1 MKLGAELNGTQ
12 MLVFTGGE
20 SWMKESVQT
29 NFLSC
34 ASLDVISIHGY
45 GTGDFDT
52 ASIQTYVTQAKNA
65 GKKLIY
71 EEW

>member
-1 MKLGAELNGTQ
+1 MA
-12 MLVFTGGE
+12 
-20 SWMKESVQT
+20 ESVQP

-45 GTGDFDT
+45 GVGDFST
-52 ASIQTYVTQAKNA
+52 SSIQTYVTQAKNA